1 MTKEKKKTKVASES
15 TLFLILIQMAQMKKT
30 EVIIL
35 IKVTK
40 KPIIKSTLLKFKIK
54 TKIKLSSKKL
64 SKKKNNLQSK

>member
-1 MTKEKKKTKVASES
+1 MTKEKRKTRVASES
-15 TLFLILIQMAQMKKT
+15 TLFQILIQMAQMKKT